1 MKYKIVLNWI
11 LVFGWM
17 GVIYYFSNQPNL
29 KSELAPA
36 WDTFFRKI
44 AHMSEFFILAYFL
57 FNAFR
62 SMGVKLHQALIMS
75 FMITVIYAFSDEF
88 HQGQVLGRHSS
99 YKDVA
104 IDSFGALSF
113 IFLRFKLRNRY

>member
-1 MKYKIVLNWI
+1 MKKVILNWI

-17 GVIYYFSNQPNL
+17 AVIYYFSNQPNL
-29 KSELAPA
+29 KSELAPI

-44 AHMSEFFILAYFL
+44 AHISEFFILAYFL

-62 SMGVKLHQALIMS
+62 STGVKFNQALMMS
-75 FMITVIYAFSDEF
+75 FIVAVMYAFSDEF

-104 IDSFGALSF
+104 IDSFGALAF
-113 IFLRFKLRNRY
+113 VFLRFKLRNKY